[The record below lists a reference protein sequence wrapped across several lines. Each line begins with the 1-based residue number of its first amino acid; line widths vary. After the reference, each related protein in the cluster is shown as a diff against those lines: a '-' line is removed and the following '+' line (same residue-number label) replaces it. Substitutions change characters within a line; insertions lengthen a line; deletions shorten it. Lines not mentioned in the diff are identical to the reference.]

1 MNEVSFL
8 RAVLMG
14 LAVCGVVACGAAP
27 HVDHSVDRTKIPI
40 TTSCEE
46 ARDAFL
52 KGRWLFENLRMTDAH
67 KYFLKAVEADP
78 DFALGHLGVANTAP
92 TNQDFFDAFRR
103 AVDTSANASEGERFL
118 IAALEAFVAG
128 EPGVQQAKLEALVA
142 LFPDDERAHNA
153 IGIFLFFNQQSYER
167 AISSFR
173 AAIDINPK
181 FAPPYNL
188 LGYALRQVGDYAG
201 AEKAF
206 QRYTELIP
214 DQPNPYDSYAE
225 LLMKMGRYDESITS
239 YEEALAID
247 PNFVASYIG
256 IGTNQMFMGQL
267 EDARS
272 TFSKVEENA
281 RNDGERRLACF
292 WTAAS
297 YLHDG
302 DFENAFAET
311 QKLYDIAAETD
322 DRGSMAGDL
331 NLLGD
336 IFLRAGRTDE
346 ATEKYHAQ
354 IDMIQSSDAT
364 KEVIEAITRNQKYD
378 LARVALWKADL
389 DAASGLANAY
399 REEVAVHN
407 VRFEV
412 QRTHELDGMIALAE
426 GRMDAAIIHLEQA
439 NQQDPQI
446 WLLKAR
452 TYVAMGDDEGAR
464 SACEQVVNFNQLSF
478 NLALVRNTARE
489 LLETL

>member
-1 MNEVSFL
+1 VNEVSFL
-8 RAVLMG
+8 RTVLMG

-27 HVDHSVDRTKIPI
+27 PVDRSVDRTKIPI

-52 KGRWLFENLRMTDAH
+52 KGRWLLDNLRITDAH
-67 KYFLKAVEADP
+67 SYFTVAVEADP
-78 DFALGHLGVANTAP
+78 HFALAHLRFANTAP
-92 TNQDFFDAFRR
+92 TNQEFFEAFRR
-103 AVDTSANASEGERFL
+103 AIDMSADASEGEKL
-118 IAALEAFVAG
+118 VIAAFEAGVAG
-128 EPGVQQAKLEALVA
+128 EPETQRSKLEALVA
-142 LFPDDERAHNA
+142 LFPDDERAHNLL
-153 IGIFLFFNQQSYER
+153 GNFLFFNQQNYER
-167 AISSFR
+167 AISSYR
-173 AAIDINPK
+173 TAIDINPK
-181 FAPPYNL
+181 FASPYNM
-188 LGYALRQVGDYAG
+188 LGYALRFVGDYPG
-201 AEKAF
+201 AEKSF

-239 YEEALAID
+239 YKEALAID
-247 PNFVASYIG
+247 PKFVASYVG
-256 IGTNQMFMGQL
+256 IGTNQMFMGQF

-281 RNDGERRLACF
+281 RNNGERRQACF

-297 YLHDG
+297 YLHEG
-302 DFENAFAET
+302 NFENAFAET

-331 NLLGD
+331 NLMGD

-399 REEVAVHN
+399 REEVASHN

-426 GRMDAAIIHLEQA
+426 GDMETALGHFEQA

-452 TYVAMGDDEGAR
+452 TYAAMGDDESAR
-464 SACEQVVNFNQLSF
+464 SACERVINFNQLSF
-478 NLALVRNTARE
+478 NLAYVRNTARE